1 MAAIAA
7 AMVDAG
13 RHTSLFSIQKDQG
26 KKKLTSKVWALA
38 LDESDELA
46 EQLFEMAVE
55 TLGIGIA
62 SVVNMVDVELVVIGG
77 GLAEKLGQ
85 KLADRLQA
93 AASPFMLRPNPEL
106 KWVPAA
112 LGDDSGVVGAA
123 ALARATTIAQ

>member
-112 LGDDSGVVGAA
+112 LGDWPAPRDSVAG
-123 ALARATTIAQ
+123 